1 MTPDTLKQRLAFVI
15 RRHRERRKFSQ
26 EAFADELGLHRAY
39 YGRVENGQN
48 LTLQTLEH
56 VARGLKLTASRLLQE
71 AERLNLDKALKS
83 STKPLRRGRPLGR
96 KSRWQ

>member
-1 MTPDTLKQRLAFVI
+1 MTSDTLKQRLALII
-15 RRHRERRKFSQ
+15 RRHRERLQLSQ

-56 VARGLKLTASRLLQE
+56 VARGLRRPASRLLAE
-71 AERLNLDKALKS
+71 AERLDLNKALKRPS
-83 STKPLRRGRPLGR
+83 KLPRRGRPLGR
-96 KSRWQ
+96 KSGWR